1 MDIFGSKARK
11 ELERQ
16 LAEIK
21 AALPDYQEWL
31 LQTAQGEKW
40 TMPDPAIYGNQAELY
55 RKLSWILLS
64 VDLTASA
71 GALTSFNVLK
81 QIAGKEPKD
90 ITNHEFELLL
100 QHPNPM
106 DSRFELLYATIA
118 FWKITGNA
126 YWWLNK
132 ANEKAAPDEIWF
144 IPSQMIIPV
153 PDERLYIRGYEYQPG
168 NGARIFLETWEIVQ
182 FKRFNPFSRF
192 VGLSAIEALA
202 LVAAGDLGM
211 QKYNTTLFAAN
222 NGRLP
227 SVMTFEQMVADPT
240 WQKIKE
246 DTREASRNREMLM
259 LRGVGS
265 GGVNW
270 IQNAISQRDMEF
282 LDGRKFNKEEIMT
295 VIAPG
300 SFSMLSENS
309 TEANSRTG
317 KSVFMEL
324 TVYPMHVMMAE
335 KITNSILPLYG
346 ENLLGRFEDIRTTDK
361 DMKLREQDAFERT
374 HTLGEV
380 RQEIYGD
387 DLLGDDR
394 DDMFISQIPSATAV
408 QPEQPLP
415 TLPEAAAVQAKSET
429 ISSEINDELLKWE
442 KHVKSG
448 HKRPFVPVS
457 IPPALAI
464 KINAGLKAKK
474 DIVGIFVDAKNDL
487 PLIELARAI
496 EGMNE

>member
-1 MDIFGSKARK
+1 MDIFGNKARK

-16 LAEIK
+16 LAELK
-21 AALPDYQEWL
+21 AALPDYQEWQ

-40 TMPDPAIYGNQAELY
+40 TLPDPSIHINQEELY
-55 RKLSWILLS
+55 RKLSWVLLA

-71 GALTSFNVLK
+71 GALTQFDVFK
-81 QIAGKEPKD
+81 QMAGREPKD
-90 ITNHEFELLL
+90 IPNHEFELLL
-100 QHPNPM
+100 QRPNPS

-118 FWKITGNA
+118 FWKLTGNA

-132 ANEKAAPDEIWF
+132 SNEKAVPDEIWF
-144 IPSQMIIPV
+144 IPPQMIQPI
-153 PDERLYIRGYEYQPG
+153 PDERLYLRGYSYEPG
-168 NGARIFLETWEIVQ
+168 NGAKIFLETWEIVH

-192 VGLSAIEALA
+192 VGLSALEALA

-240 WQKIKE
+240 WNKIKE

-282 LDGRKFNKEEIMT
+282 LEGRKANKEEMMT
-295 VIAPG
+295 AIAPG
-300 SFSMLSENS
+300 SYTMLSENS

-317 KSVFMEL
+317 QSVFTAL

-335 KITNSILPLYG
+335 KITNTVLPLYG
-346 ENLLGRFEDIRTTDK
+346 DNLVGKFDDIRTTDK

-374 HTLGEV
+374 HTLSEV
-380 RQEIYGD
+380 REEMYGD
-387 DLLGDDR
+387 APLGDER
-394 DDMFISQIPSATAV
+394 DNLLITQIQAGTAQPT
-408 QPEQPLP
+408 QPEQIAPVAK
-415 TLPEAAAVQAKSET
+415 PENT
-429 ISSEINDELLKWE
+429 ISSEIADELGKWE
-442 KHVKSG
+442 RHVAHG
-448 HKRPFVPVS
+448 LKRPFIPIS
-457 IPPALAI
+457 IPAALAI
-464 KINAGLKAKK
+464 KIKAALKNGG
-474 DIVGIFVDAKNDL
+474 DIKAVFSEATKDL
-487 PLIELARAI
+487 PLIELASAI
-496 EGMNE
+496 KGMNE